1 MEGSGKRT
9 DLRARPPND
18 GRRSSNVQWGTWF
31 FVFLAFVFTLLGTDG
46 TWKGKNCQKNQW
58 WEMWETTWKE
68 MKEQTK
74 GRNNERT
81 KGKTGKKAFRRFVSL
96 FNLILPSRLGFFTH
110 THARSKRVCCCSP
123 SNLRCYPLPIAPSPR
138 LRALRTR
145 WLWEFPVPLGFS
157 CFFLFYEKTPPALS
171 SFSLSIGRDF
181 SLFQS
186 VDVASSSVLLPTKEW
201 KMLRQQEEEEEG
213 ASKDKGG
220 VYLMGR
226 ADKRW
231 WWPLCNCSR

>member
-1 MEGSGKRT
+1 MAEGAPT
-9 DLRARPPND
+9 
-18 GRRSSNVQWGTWF
+18 SNEAPGF

-74 GRNNERT
+74 GRNNQRT

-110 THARSKRVCCCSP
+110 THTRTKQTCVLLFSIESTLLPSSYCSFSPSARSPHSLTLGVSCSIG
-123 SNLRCYPLPIAPSPR
+123 SFLFFLV
-138 LRALRTR
+138 
-145 WLWEFPVPLGFS
+145 LWED
-157 CFFLFYEKTPPALS
+157 AS
-171 SFSLSIGRDF
+171 SSLVFFSLNWSWLF
-181 SLFQS
+181 SFQS
-186 VDVASSSVLLPTKEW
+186 VDVASSSVLLPTKER
-201 KMLRQQEEEEEG
+201 KMLRQQEEEEEEEG

-226 ADKRW
+226 AHKRW
-231 WWPLCNCSR
+231 WWPLCNCSW